1 VGFNNK
7 PKSFVKRRGRI
18 TANQKKALD
27 SLWNQYIIN
36 DVSHIQEFLNGRY
49 SLLDIGFGA
58 GETLISIAQKN
69 KDISL
74 LGAEVY
80 LSGIGS
86 VLSKADRFNL
96 NNIRVVNEDAEDLL
110 QYKIPNKSLDTI
122 IMFYP
127 DPWPKRKHHKR
138 RLIREEFIA
147 LLNMKLKPSGIFY
160 FKTDWKDYFNVVS
173 RLFDEDPSWKE
184 LNLQDLEEE
193 LSDIPPTSFENKAI
207 RANRSLNTKIVRKI
221 N

>member
-1 VGFNNK
+1 MYSKNNSSQEK
-7 PKSFVKRRGRI
+7 PKFYNGHRNRKNHDELKISNEDFDQKLNDQ
-18 TANQKKALD
+18 NQ
-27 SLWNQYIIN
+27 IN
-36 DVSHIQEFLNGRY
+36 I
-49 SLLDIGFGA
+49 LDIGFGS
-58 GETLISIAQKN
+58 GESIVSQDFKQCNIFGIESYSRGIVKMNKYKSQMNIKN
-69 KDISL
+69 LFLFHGDAVEIIEKIIPKKS
-74 LGAEVY
+74 
-80 LSGIGS
+80 I
-86 VLSKADRFNL
+86 
-96 NNIRVVNEDAEDLL
+96 NIIN
-110 QYKIPNKSLDTI
+110 I
-122 IMFYP
+122 FFP
-127 DPWPKRKHHKR
+127 DPWPKKKHHKR

-184 LNLQDLEEE
+184 LKLQDLEEE

>member
-1 VGFNNK
+1 MGFNNK

-86 VLSKADRFNL
+86 VLSKADRFL
-96 NNIRVVNEDAEDLL
+96 
-110 QYKIPNKSLDTI
+110 
-122 IMFYP
+122 
-127 DPWPKRKHHKR
+127 
-138 RLIREEFIA
+138 
-147 LLNMKLKPSGIFY
+147 
-160 FKTDWKDYFNVVS
+160 
-173 RLFDEDPSWKE
+173 
-184 LNLQDLEEE
+184 
-193 LSDIPPTSFENKAI
+193 
-207 RANRSLNTKIVRKI
+207 
-221 N
+221 